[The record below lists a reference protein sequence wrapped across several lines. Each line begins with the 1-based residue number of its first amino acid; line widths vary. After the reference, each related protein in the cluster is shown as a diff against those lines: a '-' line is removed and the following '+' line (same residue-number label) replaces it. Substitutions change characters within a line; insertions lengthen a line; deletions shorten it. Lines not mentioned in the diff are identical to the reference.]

1 MESELKKLEN
11 NLESSN
17 KLRKYESL
25 KIHLELIYDHIAQA
39 VRIRSK
45 CDWYQQ
51 GEKSTKFYNLEKPQD
66 NQNRIRKLIVNKKEI
81 NNET

>member
-1 MESELKKLEN
+1 MIIQNAKQKKKKITSIFGVWTQKLEN

-25 KIHLELIYDHIAQA
+25 KIDLELVYDLNAQG

-45 CDWYQQ
+45 CDWYKQ
-51 GEKSTKFYNLEKPQD
+51 GKKSKKF
-66 NQNRIRKLIVNKKEI
+66 
-81 NNET
+81 

>member
-25 KIHLELIYDHIAQA
+25 KIHLELIYDHI
-39 VRIRSK
+39 
-45 CDWYQQ
+45 
-51 GEKSTKFYNLEKPQD
+51 EKPQD